1 MPVVFVH
8 GVAVR
13 DPDDPQYAAVQR
25 LTHGADWAN
34 VEAALRE
41 HVAPAVRP
49 SAPERVALIRVYWG
63 DLGAQRSGD
72 IDDTPPQLR
81 TPDTEPAAM
90 TPDELGEAL
99 QHKLFEALPPKLWP
113 AVVDAVWETVSEP
126 ALRAQLAA
134 RSPKRQ
140 ATWLERQVTGRLGAA
155 APEVSRGLGHVVA
168 ELAAARHRN
177 VRWAMG
183 EARRPFHEVMPVFV
197 GDALRYLG
205 GRGVAGAPGPIAA
218 RVLAGLAEARDAECG
233 AGEPL
238 VVLSHSMGGQ
248 LVFDA
253 LTAFADTIP
262 GGMPRVDFWCASG
275 GQLGLFAQLGMF
287 VADGDAAL
295 AGVPPE
301 RLGYLWNAWSS
312 SDVLSFP
319 AQGRVARAHDSDFAF
334 TGSPVANHMAY
345 LTDEAFY
352 RTLAAM
358 VRAHC
363 RLGRGRERHGIPKY
377 RDISD

>member
-1 MPVVFVH
+1 VDQLGESLQRKLFDEFPPSAWPA
-8 GVAVR
+8 AVR
-13 DPDDPQYAAVQR
+13 
-25 LTHGADWAN
+25 
-34 VEAALRE
+34 
-41 HVAPAVRP
+41 
-49 SAPERVALIRVYWG
+49 
-63 DLGAQRSGD
+63 
-72 IDDTPPQLR
+72 
-81 TPDTEPAAM
+81 
-90 TPDELGEAL
+90 
-99 QHKLFEALPPKLWP
+99 
-113 AVVDAVWETVSEP
+113 AVWEVVQDSATH
-126 ALRAQLAA
+126 AQLAA
-134 RSPKRQ
+134 RTPRRQ
-140 ATWLERQVTGRLGAA
+140 TTWLEKRVRTRMHKYEPELGQRVAGLVADWTARRRHTVRLT
-155 APEVSRGLGHVVA
+155 
-168 ELAAARHRN
+168 
-177 VRWAMG
+177 MG
-183 EARRPFHEVMPVFV
+183 EVRRPFNEVLPTFV
-197 GDALRYLG
+197 GDVLSYLD
-205 GRGVAGAPGPIAA
+205 GRGTSQQPGLIARRVIDALQAAASPDVERAP
-218 RVLAGLAEARDAECG
+218 
-233 AGEPL
+233 GEPL

-253 LTAFADTIP
+253 LTAFADKIP

-312 SDVLSFP
+312 SEVLSFP